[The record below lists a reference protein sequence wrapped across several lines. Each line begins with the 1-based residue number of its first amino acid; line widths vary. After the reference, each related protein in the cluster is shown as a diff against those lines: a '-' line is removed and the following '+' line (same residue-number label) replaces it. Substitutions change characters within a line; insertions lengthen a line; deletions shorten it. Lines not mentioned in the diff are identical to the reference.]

1 MVKSDRGD
9 RIRTCDIQLPKLAL
23 YQAELRPDGGEH
35 NFVQP
40 GHKKTGSGRDRT
52 ADTRIFNPLL
62 YQLSYRAILQARLGR
77 GAGEVYTRYAQIASQ
92 KLHFFAIFL
101 TMRHKLLISESLAGC
116 LQVLQE
122 FEQRGA
128 ATGSAGK
135 VAAFGHAVGDSHTG
149 DGGILGGDGAIFRVL
164 DDKTILFF

>member
-23 YQAELRPDGGEH
+23 YQAELRPDGGEQ

-40 GHKKTGSGRDRT
+40 GHKKNGSGRDRT

-92 KLHFFAIFL
+92 KLYFFAIFFDYAAQTTDKRALSWL
-101 TMRHKLLISESLAGC
+101 TSSAAGV
-116 LQVLQE
+116 QSARRSDR
-122 FEQRGA
+122 QRGK
-128 ATGSAGK
+128 SRC
-135 VAAFGHAVGDSHTG
+135 
-149 DGGILGGDGAIFRVL
+149 FRSCGWG
-164 DDKTILFF
+164 

>member
-23 YQAELRPDGGEH
+23 YQAELRPDGGEQ

-40 GHKKTGSGRDRT
+40 GHKKNGSGRDRT

-77 GAGEVYTRYAQIASQ
+77 GAAEVYTSSDCIASQ
-92 KLHFFAIFL
+92 NLYFFSFF
-101 TMRHKLLISESLAGC
+101 M
-116 LQVLQE
+116 
-122 FEQRGA
+122 
-128 ATGSAGK
+128 TGSFTCLIIKGCEVWPAGRAGK
-135 VAAFGHAVGDSHTG
+135 RCGRRRGKNRC
-149 DGGILGGDGAIFRVL
+149 FRSC
-164 DDKTILFF
+164 DWESQRRGWRHSARQWCRFPSPR